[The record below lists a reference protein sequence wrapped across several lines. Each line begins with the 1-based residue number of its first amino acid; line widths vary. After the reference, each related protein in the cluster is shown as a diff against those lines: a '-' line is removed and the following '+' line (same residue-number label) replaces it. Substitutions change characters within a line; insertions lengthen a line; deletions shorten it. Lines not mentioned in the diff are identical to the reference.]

1 MAKAKNLIAAAALG
15 LGLCFP
21 NAMTAGD
28 INIIPTPMEMTEGTG
43 VFRID
48 NNTRIASKGK
58 EASTVAKL
66 FAAKFKRAS
75 KITLKGYFV
84 VWYFDFDLII
94 YLLVIPFLIG

>member
-1 MAKAKNLIAAAALG
+1 MCNPENRTIFADKTRYIYTPHLKDMAKAKNLIAAAALG

-21 NAMTAGD
+21 NAMTAGN

-58 EASTVAKL
+58 EASTVPNCLPQNSNAHP
-66 FAAKFKRAS
+66 R
-75 KITLKGYFV
+75 
-84 VWYFDFDLII
+84 
-94 YLLVIPFLIG
+94 